1 MSLLSILLVLC
12 ILYMCGVAYIMYHE
26 ISDFCC
32 RLYAFCTVLLK
43 VLYCGSDVNTI
54 WKWGF
59 WSNLSHMYLYYVS
72 GQSLGEEETL
82 NWPDFV
88 SYNPSVYCILLS
100 SLL

>member
-12 ILYMCGVAYIMYHE
+12 ILYMCGVAYIMYHM

-32 RLYAFCTVLLK
+32 HLYAFCTVPLK
-43 VLYCGSDVNTI
+43 VLYCGSDVNAI

-59 WSNLSHMYLYYVS
+59 WSNLSHMCLYYVS

-88 SYNPSVYCILLS
+88 SYNPSVYCILLP